1 MSLFNEQET
10 DKVLLKI
17 GEVSSVNPAACTAR
31 VVFDDDDSLVS
42 GDLQILQMNS
52 LKNKAYWLPDV
63 GEDVVCIFLGT
74 GVEEGFILGATYA
87 GAVKPPVNSQDKR
100 AVHFADGSFFEYD
113 RSASEFKVE
122 IGASKVTVNKNKIT
136 AEATTVEVK
145 AASKVDIEGAS
156 QVNVKTPS
164 FTLTTGGGAT
174 LTLSGSN
181 AQISS
186 SDLTFVGSMTVTGNL
201 SVSGDITASGTV
213 HGTNI

>member
-1 MSLFNEQET
+1 MDFFSDQENER
-10 DKVLLKI
+10 VLLKI
-17 GEVSSVNPAACTAR
+17 GEVSSVNPQSCTAR
-31 VVFDDDDSLVS
+31 VVFDDDDGLVS

-52 LKNKAYWLPDV
+52 LKNKGYWLPDV
-63 GEDVVCIFLGT
+63 GEDVVCAFLGT

-87 GAVKPPVNSQDKR
+87 GAVEPPASSQDKR
-100 AVHFADGSFFEYD
+100 AVHFSDGSFFEFD

-122 IGASKVTVNKNKIT
+122 IGASKVTINKERIT
-136 AEATTVEVK
+136 AEAATVEVK
-145 AASKVDIEGAS
+145 AASKVEIEGAS

-174 LTLSGSN
+174 LTLSGSD

-186 SDLTFVGSMTVTGNL
+186 ADLTFVGSMTVTGTL
-201 SVSGDITASGTV
+201 SVSGDIMAGGTV

>member
-52 LKNKAYWLPDV
+52 LKNKGYWLPDV

-87 GAVKPPVNSQDKR
+87 GAVKPPADSQDKR
-100 AVHFADGSFFEYD
+100 AVHFSDGSFFEYD
-113 RSASEFKVE
+113 RSASEFKIG

-136 AEATTVEVK
+136 AEATTIEVK

-174 LTLSGSN
+174 LTLSGSD

-201 SVSGDITASGTV
+201 SVSGDITASGSV

>member
-17 GEVSSVNPAACTAR
+17 GEVSSVNPATCTAR

-52 LKNKAYWLPDV
+52 LKNKGYWLPDV

-100 AVHFADGSFFEYD
+100 AAHFSDGSF
-113 RSASEFKVE
+113 
-122 IGASKVTVNKNKIT
+122 
-136 AEATTVEVK
+136 
-145 AASKVDIEGAS
+145 
-156 QVNVKTPS
+156 
-164 FTLTTGGGAT
+164 L
-174 LTLSGSN
+174 
-181 AQISS
+181 
-186 SDLTFVGSMTVTGNL
+186 SMTDPPASSRLKLVRAKSPSTKTKSPLNQQL
-201 SVSGDITASGTV
+201 SKSRQRLKSISKEPHKSMSKLRVLP
-213 HGTNI
+213 

>member
-87 GAVKPPVNSQDKR
+87 GAVKPPVNSLDKR
-100 AVHFADGSFFEYD
+100 AVHFALF
-113 RSASEFKVE
+113 
-122 IGASKVTVNKNKIT
+122 
-136 AEATTVEVK
+136 
-145 AASKVDIEGAS
+145 
-156 QVNVKTPS
+156 
-164 FTLTTGGGAT
+164 L
-174 LTLSGSN
+174 
-181 AQISS
+181 
-186 SDLTFVGSMTVTGNL
+186 SMTDPPASSKLKLVRAKSPSTKTKSPLNQQL
-201 SVSGDITASGTV
+201 SKSRQLLKSISKEPHKSMLKLRVLP
-213 HGTNI
+213 